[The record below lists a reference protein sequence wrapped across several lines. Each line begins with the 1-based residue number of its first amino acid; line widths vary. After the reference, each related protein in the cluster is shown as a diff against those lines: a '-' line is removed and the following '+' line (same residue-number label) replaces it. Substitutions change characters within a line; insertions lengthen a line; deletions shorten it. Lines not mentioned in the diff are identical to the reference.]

1 MSIDNVLNKL
11 NKVKKTGPYKW
22 IACCPVHQDKTPS
35 LAIRL
40 LEDQRILIHCFG
52 CQCGI
57 EEFCSSI
64 GISMDELFPEKL
76 TKNYQRERQSF
87 NSYDSLLTLRFE
99 ATILSLAAE
108 RIAKGLPLTEIDAKR
123 IEKSRKLIDEA
134 IDYVSG

>member
-11 NKVKKTGPYKW
+11 NKVKKTGAYKW

-57 EEFCSSI
+57 EEFCYSI
-64 GISMDELFPEKL
+64 GISIDELFPEKL
-76 TKNYQRERQSF
+76 TKNYQRERQPF
-87 NSYDSLLTLRFE
+87 NSYDALIALRFE

-108 RIAKGLPLTEIDAKR
+108 RISKGLPLTEIDAKR
-123 IEKSRKLIDEA
+123 IELSRKCIDEA